1 MKIIVSGNKYYGDED
16 GFAIV
21 YEGEIKDILVK
32 IAHNHSYRQFNA
44 ISLEDANITLD
55 DLTVEQMMEG
65 ISELNGDGC
74 DYITGAFI
82 VEGNVKQLDI

>member
-1 MKIIVSGNKYYGDED
+1 MKIIVSGDKYCGDG

-44 ISLEDANITLD
+44 ISLEDADITLD
-55 DLTVEQMMEG
+55 DLTVEQMIDG
-65 ISELNGDGC
+65 IANLNGDGC

-82 VEGNVKQLDI
+82 VEGDVKKLDI